1 MSSIDKCT
9 DPTNEMRAQNKA
21 LERSPEYQRIL
32 PEVMKEVYTLFV
44 KERIVSLERLAET
57 EGLFGYD
64 RYFPND
70 DLPWEQTPIERKMN
84 KPSFLIATAK
94 SFLPHDPAHAAE
106 VLSQIGSCHR
116 LWALQKQIL
125 KEKYGITW
133 YTPSELHPEI
143 KYD

>member
-1 MSSIDKCT
+1 
-9 DPTNEMRAQNKA
+9 MRAQNKA

-64 RYFPND
+64 SYFPND

-94 SFLPHDPAHAAE
+94 SYLPDNPERAAD
-106 VLSQIGSCHR
+106 VLSQIGSCHKI
-116 LWALQKQIL
+116 WALQKQIL

>member
-64 RYFPND
+64 SYFPND

-84 KPSFLIATAK
+84 KPSFQIDTAK
-94 SFLPHDPAHAAE
+94 SYLPHDPAHAAE
-106 VLSQIGSCHR
+106 VLSQIGSCHKI
-116 LWALQKQIL
+116 WALQKQIL